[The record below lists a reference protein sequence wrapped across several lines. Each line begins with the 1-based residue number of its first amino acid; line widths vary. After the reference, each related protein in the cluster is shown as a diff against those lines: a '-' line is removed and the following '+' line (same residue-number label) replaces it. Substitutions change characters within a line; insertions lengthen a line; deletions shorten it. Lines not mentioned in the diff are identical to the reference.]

1 MTAPARTTRERWNMT
16 VMVPLRI
23 CRHELRVL
31 RTDPQVVGVLMVMP
45 VVLTAFLKPTLRYEL
60 VATGYSGASGA
71 ELAVPGIA
79 IMFGLFGWGFL
90 GLAFFHEWIWSTWP
104 RLVSSPNALWQII
117 LGKAL
122 APLLLACVQM
132 TLLFGAGYLLF
143 ALDLH
148 KPVIDLAV
156 VAVCFSVCITFLGVA
171 LFTLCRSWEQMNA
184 ASNLGAVLL
193 AGLGGALV
201 PLATLPSWM
210 RAIAPVTPT
219 YWAMRGFESITLPGH
234 SLRDAWLSSAVL
246 LGFAAAGGALAAR
259 RLRIERPV

>member
-1 MTAPARTTRERWNMT
+1 MTERAHSVRELWQMT

-45 VVLTAFLKPTLRYEL
+45 IALTAFLKPTLRYEL
-60 VATGYSGASGA
+60 SATGYPRASGA

-90 GLAFFHEWIWSTWP
+90 GLAFFREWMWSTWP
-104 RLVSSPNALWQII
+104 RLLASPNAVWQII

-143 ALDLH
+143 GLELQKSVADL
-148 KPVIDLAV
+148 
-156 VAVCFSVCITFLGVA
+156 VAVALCFSICVTFLGMA

-201 PLATLPSWM
+201 PLATLPAWIQT
-210 RAIAPVTPT
+210 IAPVTPT
-219 YWAMRGFESITLPGH
+219 YWAMRGFEAITLPGR
-234 SLRDAWLSSAVL
+234 SLSDAWLSAVVL
-246 LGFAAAGGALAAR
+246 LGFAIAGGALAAKRLGTER
-259 RLRIERPV
+259 RL